1 MKNINTQTNSPE
13 LKGIFDS
20 LNAAFVEQKYLK
32 ISDPQSQM
40 IFDILK
46 NVSVENIFNK
56 ANEIAEKLDVSRPVV
71 TRTLQGL
78 QQAGLIRISG
88 NKDDARAKE
97 VSLTPLG
104 ESKLGEVLPGY
115 FGILHDAMP
124 NSEARQ

>member
-56 ANEIAEKLDVSRPVV
+56 ANEIAEKPL
-71 TRTLQGL
+71 LE
-78 QQAGLIRISG
+78 AY
-88 NKDDARAKE
+88 KKE
-97 VSLTPLG
+97 
-104 ESKLGEVLPGY
+104 
-115 FGILHDAMP
+115 
-124 NSEARQ
+124 